1 MFPRVVS
8 RLRGPQVAA
17 GHHTGITPPS
27 GPPEATTSVGVC
39 ALVGYGIPAELELL
53 RQANGGKGGEGEE
66 GEAHR
71 ARKAAVMPATGAI
84 ATCATTE

>member
-1 MFPRVVS
+1 MVS
-8 RLRGPQVAA
+8 
-17 GHHTGITPPS
+17 PPS
-27 GPPEATTSVGVC
+27 
-39 ALVGYGIPAELELL
+39 LNYGGKEMEG
-53 RQANGGKGGEGEE
+53 REGKGGEGEE